1 MTAKTRTVA
10 LLASLLVAGAAP
22 ASFAAATAVAAA
34 AVAAAADTTPAGPVT
49 FTRDVLPILQDNCQT
64 CHRPG
69 GDNYTG
75 MVAPMSLTTFDEVR
89 PWARAIAKAV
99 ESKVMPPWFAAPE
112 FHGVF
117 ANERALTDAEI
128 DIVVRWAKNGA
139 PMGDPADAPPARAFD
154 DQQGWRIGQPDL
166 VVTAPRY
173 FVPDD
178 VDTHYANHQVTL
190 TPDILPESRFI
201 QAIEWRGGSE
211 VVHHIVGY
219 AYLPGTDQERGN
231 GYGLGSIA
239 PGEEPM
245 RFPAGYAKL
254 LVAGSTVVF
263 NMHYHKEKGPGT
275 GKWDASQVAFKFYP
289 KDAEIAHFVDHNAI
303 GNSGFQLPPGHASWK
318 VGAARLFEEPTT
330 LLALHPHMH
339 LRGKTAT
346 YTAFY
351 PDGTTEVILHVPRFD
366 FNWQTDYSFLEPKRL
381 PAGTRLEY
389 EALFDNSAGNA
400 ANPNPAIA
408 VDPGRE
414 TWDEMMLGYI
424 TYSRSDAQA
433 LTVDD
438 VLAEHFPQNRADEHS
453 QE

>member
-1 MTAKTRTVA
+1 MTRTSSIRALVA
-10 LLASLLVAGAAP
+10 IAILTAGAAP
-22 ASFAAATAVAAA
+22 AVRAAA
-34 AVAAAADTTPAGPVT
+34 AAAADTPLAAEVT
-49 FTRDVLPILQDNCQT
+49 FTRDVLPILQENCQT
-64 CHRPG
+64 CHRHG

-75 MVAPMSLTTFDEVR
+75 MVAPMSLLTYEEVR
-89 PWARAIAKAV
+89 PWARAIAKNV
-99 ESKVMPPWFAAPE
+99 ESRTMPPWFAAPE

-117 ANERALTDAEI
+117 TNERALDTAEI
-128 DIVVRWAKNGA
+128 DTLVRWAKSGA
-139 PMGDPADAPPARAFD
+139 PVGDPADAPPQRNFGD
-154 DQQGWRIGQPDL
+154 FQGWRIGEPDL
-166 VVTAPRY
+166 VVTAPSY

-178 VDTHYANHQVTL
+178 ADTHYANHQVTL

-219 AYLPGTDQERGN
+219 AYTPGSEQERGN

-245 RFPAGYAKL
+245 RFPEGYAKL
-254 LVAGSTVVF
+254 LVAGSTIVF

-289 KDAEIAHFVDHNAI
+289 KDARVHHFVDHNAI
-303 GNSGFQLPPGHASWK
+303 GAHGFQLPPGHPNWK
-318 VGAARLFEEPTT
+318 VGAARVFDEPTT
-330 LLALHPHMH
+330 LIALHPHMH
-339 LRGKTAT
+339 LRGKSAT
-346 YTAFY
+346 YTAYY
-351 PDGTTEVILHVPRFD
+351 PDGTTEVILHVPQFD
-366 FNWQTDYSFLEPKRL
+366 FNWQTDYSFREPKRL

-389 EALFDNSAGNA
+389 EAWFDNSTGNA

-424 TYSRSDAQA
+424 TYSRTDARD
-433 LTVDD
+433 LTVDA
-438 VLAEHFPQNRADEHS
+438 VLAEHFPKNQADAHS
-453 QE
+453 DE